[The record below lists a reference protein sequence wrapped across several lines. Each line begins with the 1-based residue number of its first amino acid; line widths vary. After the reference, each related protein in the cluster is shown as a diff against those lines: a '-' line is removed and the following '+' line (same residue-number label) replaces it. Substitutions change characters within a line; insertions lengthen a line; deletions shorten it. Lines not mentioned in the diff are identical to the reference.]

1 MVRGPILDVKFDVDS
16 DSEVA
21 EGSRARPGGDMG
33 AARRSAVID
42 QRYGPGEYH
51 RTGD

>member
-16 DSEVA
+16 DFEVA

-33 AARRSAVID
+33 AARRSGVTD
-42 QRYGPGEYH
+42 QRYASGG
-51 RTGD
+51 